1 MVRALRLFL
10 ARRLGDRRGVTAAEY
25 AVLAVGIVMIIAVV
39 VQSFGGQ
46 LSNMFNQVTSAI
58 G

>member
-1 MVRALRLFL
+1 MVRALRMSL
-10 ARRLGDRRGVTAAEY
+10 ARSLGGRRGVTAAEY

-39 VQSFGGQ
+39 VQSLGGQ
-46 LSNMFNQVTSAI
+46 LSNMFSRVASAI